1 MAELDPTTFRPETRA
16 LHSGQ
21 KPDPATNAR
30 AVPIY
35 ATTSYVFDDAAH
47 AARLFGLQEFGNI
60 YTRIMN
66 PTTDVFEQRVAALEG
81 GVAALGLASGQAA
94 ETLSILNLARTGDN
108 IVSSSSIYGGTYN
121 LFPHTLPKIG
131 ITTTFVDGTDP
142 SAFGRA
148 IDEKTKAVFLELIG
162 NPRLDIH
169 DLASIADVAHARGV
183 PVIVD
188 NTFAPLLAQPIK
200 HGADIVIHS
209 ATKWIGG
216 HGTAIGGVVVDG
228 GTFDWA
234 ASASGSSRTSSTRIR
249 RTTAISY
256 TAAFGNLA
264 FILKL
269 RVQGLRDIGAALSPF
284 NAFLFLQ
291 GLETLPL
298 RITRHSENAL
308 AVAKWLET
316 RPEVTWVSYPG
327 LESHPSHKLAKRYL
341 TGGFGGVVTFGVKGG
356 VEAGRRL
363 IDNVQIFSLL
373 ANVGD
378 AKSLIIHPAST
389 THSQLEPEEQLATGT
404 SPRTS
409 SGCRSVSSTSTTSSQ
424 TSSRR
429 WPQPPPRT
437 RPTAS
442 SSARPGDGRARTT
455 RATAVARPVRSRWL
469 VLRPGPAA
477 SNRSLSGRSSS
488 TIGTTLPA
496 LTVAYRHDGP
506 GPDEAPAGPGDPRAD
521 RVGRRGR
528 RLVGAAHRAGPG
540 ARHGP
545 VRGPGGEP
553 ARRPLRDDRPDLARS
568 RDRAAVRR
576 RRSRAS
582 RRATRHAPNGASSMH
597 SGSNASS
604 SSSAARSA
612 GWSRSR
618 SRSTRPEAVRAV
630 MPIAAPAATGPMA
643 VAWNHLQIQL
653 IDRLGL
659 DGLALA
665 RELAMTTY
673 RSEADFD
680 ERFGRD
686 DRARRYAVDRQLSRP
701 SGAKARSTDSTR
713 RHTAILAGA
722 MDRHDIGVAWG
733 GLDGAFA
740 RWRAAG
746 RD

>member
-1 MAELDPTTFRPETRA
+1 MADLDPTTFRPETRA

-21 KPDPATNAR
+21 KPDPTTNAR

-81 GVAALGLASGQAA
+81 GVAALGVSSGQAA
-94 ETLSILNLARTGDN
+94 ETLSILNIARAGDN
-108 IVSSSSIYGGTYN
+108 IVSSSSLYGGTYN
-121 LFPHTLPKIG
+121 LFTHTLPKIG
-131 ITTTFVDGTDP
+131 ITTTYVDGSNP

-148 IDEKTKAVFLELIG
+148 INEKTKAVFLELIG
-162 NPRLDIH
+162 NPRLDVH

-234 ASASGSSRTSSTRIR
+234 ASERFKADFVDPDPSYHG
-249 RTTAISY
+249 ISY

-327 LESHPSHKLAKRYL
+327 LESHPSHKQAKRYL
-341 TGGFGGVVTFGVKGG
+341 TGGFGGIVTFGVKGG
-356 VEAGRRL
+356 VDAGRRL

-389 THSQLEPEEQLATGT
+389 THSQLDPEEQVLTGVTDDLVRLSVGLEHVDDLIADLEQALA
-404 SPRTS
+404 
-409 SGCRSVSSTSTTSSQ
+409 
-424 TSSRR
+424 
-429 WPQPPPRT
+429 
-437 RPTAS
+437 A
-442 SSARPGDGRARTT
+442 
-455 RATAVARPVRSRWL
+455 ATAD
-469 VLRPGPAA
+469 AA
-477 SNRSLSGRSSS
+477 
-488 TIGTTLPA
+488 A
-496 LTVAYRHDGP
+496 DG
-506 GPDEAPAGPGDPRAD
+506 E
-521 RVGRRGR
+521 
-528 RLVGAAHRAGPG
+528 LVG
-540 ARHGP
+540 
-545 VRGPGGEP
+545 VGG
-553 ARRPLRDDRPDLARS
+553 
-568 RDRAAVRR
+568 
-576 RRSRAS
+576 
-582 RRATRHAPNGASSMH
+582 
-597 SGSNASS
+597 
-604 SSSAARSA
+604 
-612 GWSRSR
+612 
-618 SRSTRPEAVRAV
+618 
-630 MPIAAPAATGPMA
+630 
-643 VAWNHLQIQL
+643 
-653 IDRLGL
+653 
-659 DGLALA
+659 
-665 RELAMTTY
+665 
-673 RSEADFD
+673 
-680 ERFGRD
+680 
-686 DRARRYAVDRQLSRP
+686 
-701 SGAKARSTDSTR
+701 
-713 RHTAILAGA
+713 
-722 MDRHDIGVAWG
+722 
-733 GLDGAFA
+733 
-740 RWRAAG
+740 
-746 RD
+746 